1 MKATGK
7 FLPLFVALVAGCG
20 LLRGERVHAP
30 LVERPPESAW
40 PFALPP
46 LEEKAPREGTPLTL
60 QAFLLSARP
69 ARWRRL
75 GVDLERDYLV
85 LDPKDFSAVS
95 DALLR
100 GRRASPLTAPR
111 LVVRPGSPARA
122 SMVTTRIYLG
132 DYDLGQAP
140 GHERFNPVAR
150 KVYDGV
156 VVDLEARSEGS
167 VVVVTSLQARMAT
180 GLGMRDCQSWAD
192 LGTAMAS
199 LLWQEP
205 VVLAATASLPRGAEP
220 RLLPGYALVLPLRQA
235 LVVAKASVRAKVEYP
250 VEVRNERSLRFL
262 VKAGERGYPLEEQ
275 LAIIL
280 TPALPATRPR

>member
-46 LEEKAPREGTPLTL
+46 LEEKAPREGAPLTL

-85 LDPKDFSAVS
+85 LDPRGFSAVS

-100 GRRASPLTAPR
+100 GRRASPLTAPK
-111 LVVRPGSPARA
+111 LAVRPGSPARA

-167 VVVVTSLQARMAT
+167 VVVVTSLQARMA
-180 GLGMRDCQSWAD
+180 
-192 LGTAMAS
+192 MAS

-205 VVLAATASLPRGAEP
+205 VVLAAAASLPRGVEP
-220 RLLPGYALVLPLRQA
+220 RLMPGYALVLPMRQA
-235 LVVAKASVRAKVEYP
+235 LVVAKATVRSKVEYP
-250 VEVRNERSLRFL
+250 VEVRNEPSLRFL
-262 VKAGERGYPLEEQ
+262 RKAGQRGYPLKEQ

-280 TPALPATRPR
+280 TPALPTTRPR